1 MDKNKQK
8 HLYGWLRKQSGH
20 GRRWIGLSIGLGMG
34 QGILMVMQAWLLATL
49 LHGFIIEGTT
59 PEQSIPLF
67 IALLLVTLT
76 KAALAYGREVASF
89 KAGSAVRQAIRE
101 LVLTRLARLGPAYI
115 QRRPAGSWASLLLE
129 QIEEMQEFFS
139 RYLPQMAIAVFIP
152 LVILVAVFPVNWAA
166 GIILLG
172 TAPLIPLFM
181 ILVGV
186 GAADANRRNF
196 QSLARLSGH
205 FLDRLKGLRTL
216 QLFMRTRAEGE
227 AIRDASEDFRE
238 RTMEVLRLAF
248 LSTAVLEFFA
258 AIAVALVAVYFG
270 FSYIDH
276 LNFGN
281 YGVKVTLFTG
291 LFVLFLA
298 PEFYAPLREL
308 GAHYHAKAQAIGA
321 AEQLLEFLEAEVS
334 EPASGS
340 APFQADG
347 PIRVEARALEVLS
360 AEGKVLVGPIDFTLE
375 AGTRTA
381 LVGISG
387 AGKSSLVN
395 ALLGFAPYR
404 GSLRVNGQ
412 ELAELDMSQ
421 WRLQLGWLSQNP
433 QLFHASLRDNLLLA
447 RPTASDAALEAALQA
462 VRSHGAHAQG
472 TLSYTTSPAHTLQ
485 TWLDLTEQLL
495 ETGVD
500 SIAIKDM
507 SGILTPMAAF
517 ELVSEIKKRYD
528 VTLHLHCHATTG
540 MAEMALLKAIEAGVD
555 GVDTAISSMSATYG
569 HPATEALVA
578 TLAGTEHDTGLDI
591 HKLESIAAYFREV
604 RKKYHAFEGQ
614 LKGTDSRILV
624 AQVPGGMLTNL
635 EGQLKQQNAADRLDE
650 VLAEIPRVRED
661 LGFIPL
667 VTPTSQIV
675 GTQAVLNVLTG
686 ERYKTIAKE
695 TAGILKGEYGH
706 TPAPVNAALQ
716 ARVLEGA
723 EAITC
728 RPADLLKPELAQL
741 EADVRRQAQE
751 KGITL
756 AVNAIDDVLT
766 VALFPQPGLKFLENR
781 HNPAAFEPVPQ
792 AEAAQPLAKAE
803 KPAASGVYTVEVEG
817 KAFVVKVSD
826 GGDVSQLTA
835 AAPAP
840 ASAPAAAAP
849 AQDIDLQQL
858 GEQLNRLE
866 QKVDR
871 LTALLLKQQQD

>member
-67 IALLLVTLT
+67 ITLLLVTLT

-115 QRRPAGSWASLLLE
+115 QRRAAGSWASLLLE
-129 QIEEMQEFFS
+129 QIEDMQEFFS

-216 QLFMRTRAEGE
+216 QLFMRTQAEGE

-447 RPTASDAALEAALQA
+447 RPTASDAELEAALVRAQA
-462 VRSHGAHAQG
+462 WEFAREKGFGYPVGDQAGGLSVGQAQRLALARTLLKSTQLIVLDEPTASLDRHSERAIMSTLEDAAKGKTLLMITHRLDQLSQMDNILVLERGQLVEQGQFAQLCQAQG
-472 TLSYTTSPAHTLQ
+472 PFARLLSQRSGDS
-485 TWLDLTEQLL
+485 LD
-495 ETGVD
+495 D
-500 SIAIKDM
+500 
-507 SGILTPMAAF
+507 
-517 ELVSEIKKRYD
+517 
-528 VTLHLHCHATTG
+528 
-540 MAEMALLKAIEAGVD
+540 
-555 GVDTAISSMSATYG
+555 
-569 HPATEALVA
+569 
-578 TLAGTEHDTGLDI
+578 
-591 HKLESIAAYFREV
+591 
-604 RKKYHAFEGQ
+604 
-614 LKGTDSRILV
+614 
-624 AQVPGGMLTNL
+624 
-635 EGQLKQQNAADRLDE
+635 
-650 VLAEIPRVRED
+650 
-661 LGFIPL
+661 
-667 VTPTSQIV
+667 
-675 GTQAVLNVLTG
+675 
-686 ERYKTIAKE
+686 
-695 TAGILKGEYGH
+695 
-706 TPAPVNAALQ
+706 
-716 ARVLEGA
+716 
-723 EAITC
+723 
-728 RPADLLKPELAQL
+728 
-741 EADVRRQAQE
+741 
-751 KGITL
+751 
-756 AVNAIDDVLT
+756 
-766 VALFPQPGLKFLENR
+766 
-781 HNPAAFEPVPQ
+781 
-792 AEAAQPLAKAE
+792 
-803 KPAASGVYTVEVEG
+803 
-817 KAFVVKVSD
+817 
-826 GGDVSQLTA
+826 
-835 AAPAP
+835 
-840 ASAPAAAAP
+840 
-849 AQDIDLQQL
+849 
-858 GEQLNRLE
+858 
-866 QKVDR
+866 
-871 LTALLLKQQQD
+871 

>member
-216 QLFMRTRAEGE
+216 QLFMRTQAEGE

-447 RPTASDAALEAALQA
+447 RPTASDAELEAALVRAQA
-462 VRSHGAHAQG
+462 WEFAKEKGFDYPVGDQAGGLSVGQAQRLALARTLLKSTQLMVLDEPTASLDRHSERAIMSTLEDAAKGQTLLMITHRLDQLSQMDNILVLERGQLVEQGHFAQLCQAQG
-472 TLSYTTSPAHTLQ
+472 PFARLLSQRSGDS
-485 TWLDLTEQLL
+485 LD
-495 ETGVD
+495 D
-500 SIAIKDM
+500 
-507 SGILTPMAAF
+507 
-517 ELVSEIKKRYD
+517 
-528 VTLHLHCHATTG
+528 
-540 MAEMALLKAIEAGVD
+540 
-555 GVDTAISSMSATYG
+555 
-569 HPATEALVA
+569 
-578 TLAGTEHDTGLDI
+578 
-591 HKLESIAAYFREV
+591 
-604 RKKYHAFEGQ
+604 
-614 LKGTDSRILV
+614 
-624 AQVPGGMLTNL
+624 
-635 EGQLKQQNAADRLDE
+635 
-650 VLAEIPRVRED
+650 
-661 LGFIPL
+661 
-667 VTPTSQIV
+667 
-675 GTQAVLNVLTG
+675 
-686 ERYKTIAKE
+686 
-695 TAGILKGEYGH
+695 
-706 TPAPVNAALQ
+706 
-716 ARVLEGA
+716 
-723 EAITC
+723 
-728 RPADLLKPELAQL
+728 
-741 EADVRRQAQE
+741 
-751 KGITL
+751 
-756 AVNAIDDVLT
+756 
-766 VALFPQPGLKFLENR
+766 
-781 HNPAAFEPVPQ
+781 
-792 AEAAQPLAKAE
+792 
-803 KPAASGVYTVEVEG
+803 
-817 KAFVVKVSD
+817 
-826 GGDVSQLTA
+826 
-835 AAPAP
+835 
-840 ASAPAAAAP
+840 
-849 AQDIDLQQL
+849 
-858 GEQLNRLE
+858 
-866 QKVDR
+866 
-871 LTALLLKQQQD
+871 

>member
-59 PEQSIPLF
+59 PEQSTPLF

-129 QIEEMQEFFS
+129 QIEDMQEFFS

-152 LVILVAVFPVNWAA
+152 LVILVAVFPVNWAS

-216 QLFMRTRAEGE
+216 QLFMRTQAEGE

-340 APFQADG
+340 APFQADD

-447 RPTASDAALEAALQA
+447 RPTASDAELEAALVRAQA
-462 VRSHGAHAQG
+462 WEFAKEKGFDYPVGDQAGGLSVGQAQRLALARTLLKSTQLMVLDEPTASLDRHSERAIMSTLEQAAVGQTLLMITHRLDQLSQMDNILVLERGQLVEQGHFAQLCQAQG
-472 TLSYTTSPAHTLQ
+472 PFARLLSQRSGDS
-485 TWLDLTEQLL
+485 LD
-495 ETGVD
+495 D
-500 SIAIKDM
+500 
-507 SGILTPMAAF
+507 
-517 ELVSEIKKRYD
+517 
-528 VTLHLHCHATTG
+528 
-540 MAEMALLKAIEAGVD
+540 
-555 GVDTAISSMSATYG
+555 
-569 HPATEALVA
+569 
-578 TLAGTEHDTGLDI
+578 
-591 HKLESIAAYFREV
+591 
-604 RKKYHAFEGQ
+604 
-614 LKGTDSRILV
+614 
-624 AQVPGGMLTNL
+624 
-635 EGQLKQQNAADRLDE
+635 
-650 VLAEIPRVRED
+650 
-661 LGFIPL
+661 
-667 VTPTSQIV
+667 
-675 GTQAVLNVLTG
+675 
-686 ERYKTIAKE
+686 
-695 TAGILKGEYGH
+695 
-706 TPAPVNAALQ
+706 
-716 ARVLEGA
+716 
-723 EAITC
+723 
-728 RPADLLKPELAQL
+728 
-741 EADVRRQAQE
+741 
-751 KGITL
+751 
-756 AVNAIDDVLT
+756 
-766 VALFPQPGLKFLENR
+766 
-781 HNPAAFEPVPQ
+781 
-792 AEAAQPLAKAE
+792 
-803 KPAASGVYTVEVEG
+803 
-817 KAFVVKVSD
+817 
-826 GGDVSQLTA
+826 
-835 AAPAP
+835 
-840 ASAPAAAAP
+840 
-849 AQDIDLQQL
+849 
-858 GEQLNRLE
+858 
-866 QKVDR
+866 
-871 LTALLLKQQQD
+871 

>member
-89 KAGSAVRQAIRE
+89 RAGSAVRQAIRE

-216 QLFMRTRAEGE
+216 QLFMRTQAEGE

-281 YGVKVTLFTG
+281 YGAKVTLFTG

-447 RPTASDAALEAALQA
+447 RPTASDAELETAL
-462 VRSHGAHAQG
+462 VRSQAWEFAREKGFDYPVGDQAGGLSVGQAQRLALARTLLKSTQLIVLDEPTASLDRHSERAIMSTLEDAAKGKTLLMITHRLDQLSQMDNILVLERGQLVEQGHFAQLCQAQG
-472 TLSYTTSPAHTLQ
+472 PFARLLSQRSGDS
-485 TWLDLTEQLL
+485 LD
-495 ETGVD
+495 D
-500 SIAIKDM
+500 
-507 SGILTPMAAF
+507 
-517 ELVSEIKKRYD
+517 
-528 VTLHLHCHATTG
+528 
-540 MAEMALLKAIEAGVD
+540 
-555 GVDTAISSMSATYG
+555 
-569 HPATEALVA
+569 
-578 TLAGTEHDTGLDI
+578 
-591 HKLESIAAYFREV
+591 
-604 RKKYHAFEGQ
+604 
-614 LKGTDSRILV
+614 
-624 AQVPGGMLTNL
+624 
-635 EGQLKQQNAADRLDE
+635 
-650 VLAEIPRVRED
+650 
-661 LGFIPL
+661 
-667 VTPTSQIV
+667 
-675 GTQAVLNVLTG
+675 
-686 ERYKTIAKE
+686 
-695 TAGILKGEYGH
+695 
-706 TPAPVNAALQ
+706 
-716 ARVLEGA
+716 
-723 EAITC
+723 
-728 RPADLLKPELAQL
+728 
-741 EADVRRQAQE
+741 
-751 KGITL
+751 
-756 AVNAIDDVLT
+756 
-766 VALFPQPGLKFLENR
+766 
-781 HNPAAFEPVPQ
+781 
-792 AEAAQPLAKAE
+792 
-803 KPAASGVYTVEVEG
+803 
-817 KAFVVKVSD
+817 
-826 GGDVSQLTA
+826 
-835 AAPAP
+835 
-840 ASAPAAAAP
+840 
-849 AQDIDLQQL
+849 
-858 GEQLNRLE
+858 
-866 QKVDR
+866 
-871 LTALLLKQQQD
+871 

>member
-67 IALLLVTLT
+67 ITLLLVTLT

-89 KAGSAVRQAIRE
+89 RAGRAVRQAIRE

-166 GIILLG
+166 GIILFG

-216 QLFMRTRAEGE
+216 QLFMRTQAEGE

-281 YGVKVTLFTG
+281 YGAKVTLFTG

-395 ALLGFAPYR
+395 ALLGFVPYR

-447 RPTASDAALEAALQA
+447 RPTASDAELEAALVRAQA
-462 VRSHGAHAQG
+462 WEFAREKGFDYPVGDQAGGLSVGQAQRLALARTLLKSTQLMVLDEPTASLDRHSERAIMSTLEDAAKGQTLLMITHRLDQLSQMDNILVLERGQLVEQGHFAQLCQAQG
-472 TLSYTTSPAHTLQ
+472 PFARLLSQRSGDS
-485 TWLDLTEQLL
+485 LD
-495 ETGVD
+495 D
-500 SIAIKDM
+500 
-507 SGILTPMAAF
+507 
-517 ELVSEIKKRYD
+517 
-528 VTLHLHCHATTG
+528 
-540 MAEMALLKAIEAGVD
+540 
-555 GVDTAISSMSATYG
+555 
-569 HPATEALVA
+569 
-578 TLAGTEHDTGLDI
+578 
-591 HKLESIAAYFREV
+591 
-604 RKKYHAFEGQ
+604 
-614 LKGTDSRILV
+614 
-624 AQVPGGMLTNL
+624 
-635 EGQLKQQNAADRLDE
+635 
-650 VLAEIPRVRED
+650 
-661 LGFIPL
+661 
-667 VTPTSQIV
+667 
-675 GTQAVLNVLTG
+675 
-686 ERYKTIAKE
+686 
-695 TAGILKGEYGH
+695 
-706 TPAPVNAALQ
+706 
-716 ARVLEGA
+716 
-723 EAITC
+723 
-728 RPADLLKPELAQL
+728 
-741 EADVRRQAQE
+741 
-751 KGITL
+751 
-756 AVNAIDDVLT
+756 
-766 VALFPQPGLKFLENR
+766 
-781 HNPAAFEPVPQ
+781 
-792 AEAAQPLAKAE
+792 
-803 KPAASGVYTVEVEG
+803 
-817 KAFVVKVSD
+817 
-826 GGDVSQLTA
+826 
-835 AAPAP
+835 
-840 ASAPAAAAP
+840 
-849 AQDIDLQQL
+849 
-858 GEQLNRLE
+858 
-866 QKVDR
+866 
-871 LTALLLKQQQD
+871 

>member
-89 KAGSAVRQAIRE
+89 KAGSTVRQAIRE

-216 QLFMRTRAEGE
+216 QLFMRTQAEGE

-281 YGVKVTLFTG
+281 YGAKVTLFTG

-447 RPTASDAALEAALQA
+447 RPTASDAELETALVRAQAWEFAREKGFDYPVGDQAGGLSVGQAQRLALARTLLKSTQLIVLDEPTASLDRHSERAIMSTLEDAAKGKTLLMITHRLDQLSQMDNILVLERGQLVEQGHFA
-462 VRSHGAHAQG
+462 QLCQAQG
-472 TLSYTTSPAHTLQ
+472 PFARLLSQRSGDS
-485 TWLDLTEQLL
+485 LD
-495 ETGVD
+495 D
-500 SIAIKDM
+500 
-507 SGILTPMAAF
+507 
-517 ELVSEIKKRYD
+517 
-528 VTLHLHCHATTG
+528 
-540 MAEMALLKAIEAGVD
+540 
-555 GVDTAISSMSATYG
+555 
-569 HPATEALVA
+569 
-578 TLAGTEHDTGLDI
+578 
-591 HKLESIAAYFREV
+591 
-604 RKKYHAFEGQ
+604 
-614 LKGTDSRILV
+614 
-624 AQVPGGMLTNL
+624 
-635 EGQLKQQNAADRLDE
+635 
-650 VLAEIPRVRED
+650 
-661 LGFIPL
+661 
-667 VTPTSQIV
+667 
-675 GTQAVLNVLTG
+675 
-686 ERYKTIAKE
+686 
-695 TAGILKGEYGH
+695 
-706 TPAPVNAALQ
+706 
-716 ARVLEGA
+716 
-723 EAITC
+723 
-728 RPADLLKPELAQL
+728 
-741 EADVRRQAQE
+741 
-751 KGITL
+751 
-756 AVNAIDDVLT
+756 
-766 VALFPQPGLKFLENR
+766 
-781 HNPAAFEPVPQ
+781 
-792 AEAAQPLAKAE
+792 
-803 KPAASGVYTVEVEG
+803 
-817 KAFVVKVSD
+817 
-826 GGDVSQLTA
+826 
-835 AAPAP
+835 
-840 ASAPAAAAP
+840 
-849 AQDIDLQQL
+849 
-858 GEQLNRLE
+858 
-866 QKVDR
+866 
-871 LTALLLKQQQD
+871 

>member
-1 MDKNKQK
+1 MDKNTQK
-8 HLYGWLRKQSGH
+8 HLYGWLRKQSSH
-20 GRRWIGLSIGLGMG
+20 GRRWIGLSIGFGLG
-34 QGILMVMQAWLLATL
+34 QGMLMVAQAWLLATL

-67 IALLLVTLT
+67 ISLLLVTAA
-76 KAALAYGREVASF
+76 KAGLAYGREVASF

-101 LVLTRLARLGPAYI
+101 LVLTRLGRLGPAYI

-129 QIEEMQEFFS
+129 QIEDMQEFFS
-139 RYLPQMAIAVFIP
+139 RYLPQMAVAVFIP

-216 QLFMRTRAEGE
+216 QLFLRTQAEGE

-334 EPASGS
+334 EPASGHTS
-340 APFQADG
+340 FQADG
-347 PIRVEARALEVLS
+347 PIKVEARALEVLS
-360 AEGKVLVGPIDFTLE
+360 AEGKVLVGPLDFQLTP
-375 AGTRTA
+375 GSRTA

-404 GSLRVNGQ
+404 GELKVNGQ

-447 RPTASDAALEAALQA
+447 RPSASDAELEAALKRAQA
-462 VRSHGAHAQG
+462 WEFASEKGFDYQVGDQAGGLSVGQAQRLALAR
-472 TLSYTTSPAHTLQ
+472 T
-485 TWLDLTEQLL
+485 
-495 ETGVD
+495 
-500 SIAIKDM
+500 
-507 SGILTPMAAF
+507 
-517 ELVSEIKKRYD
+517 
-528 VTLHLHCHATTG
+528 
-540 MAEMALLKAIEAGVD
+540 LLKSTQLMVLDEPTASLDRHSERAIMSTLEQASAGQTLLMITHRLD
-555 GVDTAISSMSATYG
+555 QLSQMDNI
-569 HPATEALVA
+569 LV
-578 TLAGTEHDTGLDI
+578 
-591 HKLESIAAYFREV
+591 LER
-604 RKKYHAFEGQ
+604 GQ
-614 LKGTDSRILV
+614 LVEQGHFS
-624 AQVPGGMLTNL
+624 
-635 EGQLKQQNAADRLDE
+635 QL
-650 VLAEIPRVRED
+650 
-661 LGFIPL
+661 
-667 VTPTSQIV
+667 S
-675 GTQAVLNVLTG
+675 
-686 ERYKTIAKE
+686 
-695 TAGILKGEYGH
+695 
-706 TPAPVNAALQ
+706 Q
-716 ARVLEGA
+716 ARGPFA
-723 EAITC
+723 
-728 RPADLLKPELAQL
+728 RLLSQRSGDSL
-741 EADVRRQAQE
+741 
-751 KGITL
+751 
-756 AVNAIDDVLT
+756 DD
-766 VALFPQPGLKFLENR
+766 
-781 HNPAAFEPVPQ
+781 
-792 AEAAQPLAKAE
+792 
-803 KPAASGVYTVEVEG
+803 
-817 KAFVVKVSD
+817 
-826 GGDVSQLTA
+826 
-835 AAPAP
+835 
-840 ASAPAAAAP
+840 
-849 AQDIDLQQL
+849 
-858 GEQLNRLE
+858 
-866 QKVDR
+866 
-871 LTALLLKQQQD
+871 

>member
-129 QIEEMQEFFS
+129 QIEDMQEFFS

-216 QLFMRTRAEGE
+216 QLFMRTQAEGE

-447 RPTASDAALEAALQA
+447 RPTASDAELEAALVRAQA
-462 VRSHGAHAQG
+462 WEFAREKGLDYPVGDQAGGLSVGQAQRLALARTLLKSTQLMVLDEPTASLDRHSERAIMSTLEQAAVGQTLLMITHRLDQLSQMDNILVLERGQLVEQGQFAQLCQAQG
-472 TLSYTTSPAHTLQ
+472 PFARLLSQRSGDS
-485 TWLDLTEQLL
+485 LD
-495 ETGVD
+495 D
-500 SIAIKDM
+500 
-507 SGILTPMAAF
+507 
-517 ELVSEIKKRYD
+517 
-528 VTLHLHCHATTG
+528 
-540 MAEMALLKAIEAGVD
+540 
-555 GVDTAISSMSATYG
+555 
-569 HPATEALVA
+569 
-578 TLAGTEHDTGLDI
+578 
-591 HKLESIAAYFREV
+591 
-604 RKKYHAFEGQ
+604 
-614 LKGTDSRILV
+614 
-624 AQVPGGMLTNL
+624 
-635 EGQLKQQNAADRLDE
+635 
-650 VLAEIPRVRED
+650 
-661 LGFIPL
+661 
-667 VTPTSQIV
+667 
-675 GTQAVLNVLTG
+675 
-686 ERYKTIAKE
+686 
-695 TAGILKGEYGH
+695 
-706 TPAPVNAALQ
+706 
-716 ARVLEGA
+716 
-723 EAITC
+723 
-728 RPADLLKPELAQL
+728 
-741 EADVRRQAQE
+741 
-751 KGITL
+751 
-756 AVNAIDDVLT
+756 
-766 VALFPQPGLKFLENR
+766 
-781 HNPAAFEPVPQ
+781 
-792 AEAAQPLAKAE
+792 
-803 KPAASGVYTVEVEG
+803 
-817 KAFVVKVSD
+817 
-826 GGDVSQLTA
+826 
-835 AAPAP
+835 
-840 ASAPAAAAP
+840 
-849 AQDIDLQQL
+849 
-858 GEQLNRLE
+858 
-866 QKVDR
+866 
-871 LTALLLKQQQD
+871 

>member
-49 LHGFIIEGTT
+49 LHGFIIEDTT

-89 KAGSAVRQAIRE
+89 RAGSAVRQAIRE

-216 QLFMRTRAEGE
+216 QLFMRTQAEGE

-347 PIRVEARALEVLS
+347 PIRVKARALEVLS

-387 AGKSSLVN
+387 AGKSSMVN

-447 RPTASDAALEAALQA
+447 RPTASDAELEAALVRAQA
-462 VRSHGAHAQG
+462 WEFAREKGFDYPVGDQAGGLSVGQAQRLALAR
-472 TLSYTTSPAHTLQ
+472 T
-485 TWLDLTEQLL
+485 
-495 ETGVD
+495 
-500 SIAIKDM
+500 
-507 SGILTPMAAF
+507 
-517 ELVSEIKKRYD
+517 
-528 VTLHLHCHATTG
+528 
-540 MAEMALLKAIEAGVD
+540 LLKSTQLMVLDEPTASLDRHSERAI
-555 GVDTAISSMSATYG
+555 MSTLEDAAKGQTLLMIT
-569 HPATEALVA
+569 HRLDQLSQMDNILV
-578 TLAGTEHDTGLDI
+578 
-591 HKLESIAAYFREV
+591 LER
-604 RKKYHAFEGQ
+604 GQ
-614 LKGTDSRILV
+614 LV
-624 AQVPGGMLTNL
+624 EQ
-635 EGQLKQQNAADRLDE
+635 
-650 VLAEIPRVRED
+650 
-661 LGFIPL
+661 
-667 VTPTSQIV
+667 
-675 GTQAVLNVLTG
+675 
-686 ERYKTIAKE
+686 
-695 TAGILKGEYGH
+695 GH
-706 TPAPVNAALQ
+706 F
-716 ARVLEGA
+716 
-723 EAITC
+723 
-728 RPADLLKPELAQL
+728 AQL
-741 EADVRRQAQE
+741 CQALGPFARLLSQRS
-751 KGITL
+751 GDSL
-756 AVNAIDDVLT
+756 DD
-766 VALFPQPGLKFLENR
+766 
-781 HNPAAFEPVPQ
+781 
-792 AEAAQPLAKAE
+792 
-803 KPAASGVYTVEVEG
+803 
-817 KAFVVKVSD
+817 
-826 GGDVSQLTA
+826 
-835 AAPAP
+835 
-840 ASAPAAAAP
+840 
-849 AQDIDLQQL
+849 
-858 GEQLNRLE
+858 
-866 QKVDR
+866 
-871 LTALLLKQQQD
+871 

>member
-89 KAGSAVRQAIRE
+89 KAGSTVRQAIRE

-129 QIEEMQEFFS
+129 QIEDMQEFFS

-216 QLFMRTRAEGE
+216 QLFMRTQAEGE

-447 RPTASDAALEAALQA
+447 RPTASDAELEAALVRAQA
-462 VRSHGAHAQG
+462 WEFAKEKGFDYPVGDQAGGLSVGQAQRLALARTLLKSTQLMVLDEPTASLDRHSERAIMSTLEQAAVDQTLLMITHRLDQLSQMDNILVLERGQLVEQGHFAQLCQAQG
-472 TLSYTTSPAHTLQ
+472 PFARLLSQRSGDS
-485 TWLDLTEQLL
+485 LD
-495 ETGVD
+495 D
-500 SIAIKDM
+500 
-507 SGILTPMAAF
+507 
-517 ELVSEIKKRYD
+517 
-528 VTLHLHCHATTG
+528 
-540 MAEMALLKAIEAGVD
+540 
-555 GVDTAISSMSATYG
+555 
-569 HPATEALVA
+569 
-578 TLAGTEHDTGLDI
+578 
-591 HKLESIAAYFREV
+591 
-604 RKKYHAFEGQ
+604 
-614 LKGTDSRILV
+614 
-624 AQVPGGMLTNL
+624 
-635 EGQLKQQNAADRLDE
+635 
-650 VLAEIPRVRED
+650 
-661 LGFIPL
+661 
-667 VTPTSQIV
+667 
-675 GTQAVLNVLTG
+675 
-686 ERYKTIAKE
+686 
-695 TAGILKGEYGH
+695 
-706 TPAPVNAALQ
+706 
-716 ARVLEGA
+716 
-723 EAITC
+723 
-728 RPADLLKPELAQL
+728 
-741 EADVRRQAQE
+741 
-751 KGITL
+751 
-756 AVNAIDDVLT
+756 
-766 VALFPQPGLKFLENR
+766 
-781 HNPAAFEPVPQ
+781 
-792 AEAAQPLAKAE
+792 
-803 KPAASGVYTVEVEG
+803 
-817 KAFVVKVSD
+817 
-826 GGDVSQLTA
+826 
-835 AAPAP
+835 
-840 ASAPAAAAP
+840 
-849 AQDIDLQQL
+849 
-858 GEQLNRLE
+858 
-866 QKVDR
+866 
-871 LTALLLKQQQD
+871 

>member
-89 KAGSAVRQAIRE
+89 RAGSAVRQAIRE

-216 QLFMRTRAEGE
+216 QLFMRTQAEGE

-404 GSLRVNGQ
+404 GSLHVNGQ

-447 RPTASDAALEAALQA
+447 RPTASDTELEAALVRAQA
-462 VRSHGAHAQG
+462 
-472 TLSYTTSPAHTLQ
+472 
-485 TWLDLTEQLL
+485 WE
-495 ETGVD
+495 
-500 SIAIKDM
+500 
-507 SGILTPMAAF
+507 F
-517 ELVSEIKKRYD
+517 
-528 VTLHLHCHATTG
+528 
-540 MAEMALLKAIEAGVD
+540 
-555 GVDTAISSMSATYG
+555 
-569 HPATEALVA
+569 
-578 TLAGTEHDTGLDI
+578 
-591 HKLESIAAYFREV
+591 
-604 RKKYHAFEGQ
+604 
-614 LKGTDSRILV
+614 
-624 AQVPGGMLTNL
+624 
-635 EGQLKQQNAADRLDE
+635 
-650 VLAEIPRVRED
+650 
-661 LGFIPL
+661 
-667 VTPTSQIV
+667 
-675 GTQAVLNVLTG
+675 
-686 ERYKTIAKE
+686 
-695 TAGILKGEYGH
+695 
-706 TPAPVNAALQ
+706 
-716 ARVLEGA
+716 AR
-723 EAITC
+723 
-728 RPADLLKPELAQL
+728 
-741 EADVRRQAQE
+741 E
-751 KGITL
+751 KGIDYPVGDQAGGLSVGQAQRL
-756 AVNAIDDVLT
+756 A
-766 VALFPQPGLKFLENR
+766 
-781 HNPAAFEPVPQ
+781 
-792 AEAAQPLAKAE
+792 LAR
-803 KPAASGVYTVEVEG
+803 T
-817 KAFVVKVSD
+817 
-826 GGDVSQLTA
+826 
-835 AAPAP
+835 
-840 ASAPAAAAP
+840 
-849 AQDIDLQQL
+849 
-858 GEQLNRLE
+858 
-866 QKVDR
+866 
-871 LTALLLKQQQD
+871 LLKSTQLMVLDEPTASLDRHSERAIMSTLEDAAKGQTLLMITHRLDQLSQMDNILVLERGQLVEQGHFAQLCQAQGPFARLLSQRSGDSLDD

>member
-129 QIEEMQEFFS
+129 QIEDMQEFFS

-216 QLFMRTRAEGE
+216 QLFMRTQAEGE

-281 YGVKVTLFTG
+281 YGAKVTLFTG

-421 WRLQLGWLSQNP
+421 WRMQLGWLSQNP

-447 RPTASDAALEAALQA
+447 RPTASDAELEAALVRAQA
-462 VRSHGAHAQG
+462 WEFAREKGFGYPVGDQAGGLSVGQAQRLALARTLLKSTQLMVLDEPTASLDRHSERAIMSTLEDAAKGQTLLMITHRLDQLSQMDNILVLERGQLVEQGHFAQLCQAQG
-472 TLSYTTSPAHTLQ
+472 PFARLLSQRSGDS
-485 TWLDLTEQLL
+485 LD
-495 ETGVD
+495 D
-500 SIAIKDM
+500 
-507 SGILTPMAAF
+507 
-517 ELVSEIKKRYD
+517 
-528 VTLHLHCHATTG
+528 
-540 MAEMALLKAIEAGVD
+540 
-555 GVDTAISSMSATYG
+555 
-569 HPATEALVA
+569 
-578 TLAGTEHDTGLDI
+578 
-591 HKLESIAAYFREV
+591 
-604 RKKYHAFEGQ
+604 
-614 LKGTDSRILV
+614 
-624 AQVPGGMLTNL
+624 
-635 EGQLKQQNAADRLDE
+635 
-650 VLAEIPRVRED
+650 
-661 LGFIPL
+661 
-667 VTPTSQIV
+667 
-675 GTQAVLNVLTG
+675 
-686 ERYKTIAKE
+686 
-695 TAGILKGEYGH
+695 
-706 TPAPVNAALQ
+706 
-716 ARVLEGA
+716 
-723 EAITC
+723 
-728 RPADLLKPELAQL
+728 
-741 EADVRRQAQE
+741 
-751 KGITL
+751 
-756 AVNAIDDVLT
+756 
-766 VALFPQPGLKFLENR
+766 
-781 HNPAAFEPVPQ
+781 
-792 AEAAQPLAKAE
+792 
-803 KPAASGVYTVEVEG
+803 
-817 KAFVVKVSD
+817 
-826 GGDVSQLTA
+826 
-835 AAPAP
+835 
-840 ASAPAAAAP
+840 
-849 AQDIDLQQL
+849 
-858 GEQLNRLE
+858 
-866 QKVDR
+866 
-871 LTALLLKQQQD
+871 

>member
-89 KAGSAVRQAIRE
+89 RAGSAVRQAIRE

-216 QLFMRTRAEGE
+216 QLFMRTQAEGE

-347 PIRVEARALEVLS
+347 PIRVKARALEVLS

-447 RPTASDAALEAALQA
+447 RPTASDAELEAALVRAQA
-462 VRSHGAHAQG
+462 WEFAREKGFDYPVGDQAGGLSVGQAQRLALARTLLKSTQLMVLDEPTASLDRHSERAIMSTLEDAAKGQTLLMITHRLDQLSQMDNILVLERGQLVEQGHFAQLCQAQG
-472 TLSYTTSPAHTLQ
+472 PFARLLSQRSGDS
-485 TWLDLTEQLL
+485 LD
-495 ETGVD
+495 D
-500 SIAIKDM
+500 
-507 SGILTPMAAF
+507 
-517 ELVSEIKKRYD
+517 
-528 VTLHLHCHATTG
+528 
-540 MAEMALLKAIEAGVD
+540 
-555 GVDTAISSMSATYG
+555 
-569 HPATEALVA
+569 
-578 TLAGTEHDTGLDI
+578 
-591 HKLESIAAYFREV
+591 
-604 RKKYHAFEGQ
+604 
-614 LKGTDSRILV
+614 
-624 AQVPGGMLTNL
+624 
-635 EGQLKQQNAADRLDE
+635 
-650 VLAEIPRVRED
+650 
-661 LGFIPL
+661 
-667 VTPTSQIV
+667 
-675 GTQAVLNVLTG
+675 
-686 ERYKTIAKE
+686 
-695 TAGILKGEYGH
+695 
-706 TPAPVNAALQ
+706 
-716 ARVLEGA
+716 
-723 EAITC
+723 
-728 RPADLLKPELAQL
+728 
-741 EADVRRQAQE
+741 
-751 KGITL
+751 
-756 AVNAIDDVLT
+756 
-766 VALFPQPGLKFLENR
+766 
-781 HNPAAFEPVPQ
+781 
-792 AEAAQPLAKAE
+792 
-803 KPAASGVYTVEVEG
+803 
-817 KAFVVKVSD
+817 
-826 GGDVSQLTA
+826 
-835 AAPAP
+835 
-840 ASAPAAAAP
+840 
-849 AQDIDLQQL
+849 
-858 GEQLNRLE
+858 
-866 QKVDR
+866 
-871 LTALLLKQQQD
+871 

>member
-129 QIEEMQEFFS
+129 QIEDMQEFFS

-216 QLFMRTRAEGE
+216 QLFMRTQAEGE

-281 YGVKVTLFTG
+281 YGAKVTLFTG

-404 GSLRVNGQ
+404 GSLSVNGQ

-447 RPTASDAALEAALQA
+447 RPTASDAELEAALVRAQA
-462 VRSHGAHAQG
+462 WEFAKEKGFDYPVGDQAGGLSVGQAQRLALARTLLKSTQLMVLDEPTASLDRHSERAIMSTLEQAAVGQTLLMITHRLDQLSQMDNILVLERGQLVEQGHFAQLCQAQG
-472 TLSYTTSPAHTLQ
+472 PFARLLSQRSGDS
-485 TWLDLTEQLL
+485 LD
-495 ETGVD
+495 D
-500 SIAIKDM
+500 
-507 SGILTPMAAF
+507 
-517 ELVSEIKKRYD
+517 
-528 VTLHLHCHATTG
+528 
-540 MAEMALLKAIEAGVD
+540 
-555 GVDTAISSMSATYG
+555 
-569 HPATEALVA
+569 
-578 TLAGTEHDTGLDI
+578 
-591 HKLESIAAYFREV
+591 
-604 RKKYHAFEGQ
+604 
-614 LKGTDSRILV
+614 
-624 AQVPGGMLTNL
+624 
-635 EGQLKQQNAADRLDE
+635 
-650 VLAEIPRVRED
+650 
-661 LGFIPL
+661 
-667 VTPTSQIV
+667 
-675 GTQAVLNVLTG
+675 
-686 ERYKTIAKE
+686 
-695 TAGILKGEYGH
+695 
-706 TPAPVNAALQ
+706 
-716 ARVLEGA
+716 
-723 EAITC
+723 
-728 RPADLLKPELAQL
+728 
-741 EADVRRQAQE
+741 
-751 KGITL
+751 
-756 AVNAIDDVLT
+756 
-766 VALFPQPGLKFLENR
+766 
-781 HNPAAFEPVPQ
+781 
-792 AEAAQPLAKAE
+792 
-803 KPAASGVYTVEVEG
+803 
-817 KAFVVKVSD
+817 
-826 GGDVSQLTA
+826 
-835 AAPAP
+835 
-840 ASAPAAAAP
+840 
-849 AQDIDLQQL
+849 
-858 GEQLNRLE
+858 
-866 QKVDR
+866 
-871 LTALLLKQQQD
+871 

>member
-129 QIEEMQEFFS
+129 QIEDMQEFFS

-216 QLFMRTRAEGE
+216 QLFMRTQAEGE

-404 GSLRVNGQ
+404 GSLCVNGQ

-447 RPTASDAALEAALQA
+447 RPTASDAELEAALVRAQA
-462 VRSHGAHAQG
+462 WEFAREKGFDYPVGDQAGGLSVGQAQRLALARTLLKSTQLMVLDEPTASLDRHSERAIMSTLEQAAVGQTLLMITHRLDQLSQMDNILVLERGQLVEQGHFAQLCQAQG
-472 TLSYTTSPAHTLQ
+472 PFARLLSQRSGDS
-485 TWLDLTEQLL
+485 LD
-495 ETGVD
+495 D
-500 SIAIKDM
+500 
-507 SGILTPMAAF
+507 
-517 ELVSEIKKRYD
+517 
-528 VTLHLHCHATTG
+528 
-540 MAEMALLKAIEAGVD
+540 
-555 GVDTAISSMSATYG
+555 
-569 HPATEALVA
+569 
-578 TLAGTEHDTGLDI
+578 
-591 HKLESIAAYFREV
+591 
-604 RKKYHAFEGQ
+604 
-614 LKGTDSRILV
+614 
-624 AQVPGGMLTNL
+624 
-635 EGQLKQQNAADRLDE
+635 
-650 VLAEIPRVRED
+650 
-661 LGFIPL
+661 
-667 VTPTSQIV
+667 
-675 GTQAVLNVLTG
+675 
-686 ERYKTIAKE
+686 
-695 TAGILKGEYGH
+695 
-706 TPAPVNAALQ
+706 
-716 ARVLEGA
+716 
-723 EAITC
+723 
-728 RPADLLKPELAQL
+728 
-741 EADVRRQAQE
+741 
-751 KGITL
+751 
-756 AVNAIDDVLT
+756 
-766 VALFPQPGLKFLENR
+766 
-781 HNPAAFEPVPQ
+781 
-792 AEAAQPLAKAE
+792 
-803 KPAASGVYTVEVEG
+803 
-817 KAFVVKVSD
+817 
-826 GGDVSQLTA
+826 
-835 AAPAP
+835 
-840 ASAPAAAAP
+840 
-849 AQDIDLQQL
+849 
-858 GEQLNRLE
+858 
-866 QKVDR
+866 
-871 LTALLLKQQQD
+871 